1 MANQI
6 RREYFDT
13 EGNLKAI
20 EYTDMTVAE
29 IHAAALAAGGGQM
42 GEEYM
47 KKINDLT
54 QKIAKGKAQIN
65 VITNSAT
72 NAQGQILSN
81 PDDPNL
87 QTTIDQGQRDLAM
100 QVAAFTGDE
109 VAQSNLMGGSV
120 SGGEG
125 GVNLADG
132 GGSGGMPPAGGGGA
146 AMNTTTNIGNN
157 PIGYDLNAPSP
168 FGVSNPNVYGQAYQ
182 QAIGQIPE
190 YNIFQRFL
198 ATQPYAFDPYIQSA
212 ASQQYQPLQLAFNLQ
227 RNFGSDVQGIQNA
240 LAGQGAY
247 GDLDESSRLAAIAQG
262 GLQNE
267 FGNPFAQ
274 FLSGS
279 PDMSVSNLQNLVRGA
294 ANTVNLSQ
302 PELANM
308 LINNPLE
315 AARQGYLQQQFRQD
329 PSMQARVVGLPIMQ
343 QIAPQARGAVENIL
357 SNMYNRY
364 MAANPMGNFLN
375 YAQGVNLGGAFGA

>member
-1 MANQI
+1 M
-6 RREYFDT
+6 
-13 EGNLKAI
+13 
-20 EYTDMTVAE
+20 
-29 IHAAALAAGGGQM
+29 
-42 GEEYM
+42 
-47 KKINDLT
+47 
-54 QKIAKGKAQIN
+54 
-65 VITNSAT
+65 
-72 NAQGQILSN
+72 SN

-157 PIGYDLNAPSP
+157 PIGFDLNAPSP

-240 LAGQGAY
+240 LAGQ
-247 GDLDESSRLAAIAQG
+247 
-262 GLQNE
+262 
-267 FGNPFAQ
+267 
-274 FLSGS
+274 
-279 PDMSVSNLQNLVRGA
+279 
-294 ANTVNLSQ
+294 
-302 PELANM
+302 ELT
-308 LINNPLE
+308 E
-315 AARQGYLQQQFRQD
+315 T
-329 PSMQARVVGLPIMQ
+329 
-343 QIAPQARGAVENIL
+343 
-357 SNMYNRY
+357 
-364 MAANPMGNFLN
+364 
-375 YAQGVNLGGAFGA
+375 